1 MSYVNDIMNWGMGV
15 GAVFAMAIRK
25 FNHAYIIFAILM
37 AWNLLRNFVSGE
49 GISDFS
55 GIKLVYLF
63 FYFILFFSTIYLITI
78 TFKHADT
85 FSKEMVGDLGF
96 YLNTTNVLILF
107 IFFMSSNADDVS
119 KALDD
124 MLENCGDLVLILTLF
139 LFTYLL
145 GVMIVNISI
154 IANSKITDG

>member
-1 MSYVNDIMNWGMGV
+1 MGV

-37 AWNLLRNFVSGE
+37 AWNLMRNFVSGE
-49 GISDFS
+49 GVSDFS
-55 GIKLVYLF
+55 GFKLIYLF
-63 FYFILFFSTIYLITI
+63 FYIILFFSTVYLITI
-78 TFKHADT
+78 TFKHSET

-107 IFFMSSNADDVS
+107 IFFLSSNSDSVTI
-119 KALDD
+119 ALDD
-124 MLENCGDLVLILTLF
+124 MLENCGDLILILTLF

-145 GVMIVNISI
+145 GVMIVNMSI
-154 IANSKITDG
+154 ITNSKITDG

>member
-37 AWNLLRNFVSGE
+37 AWNLMRNFVSCE
-49 GISDFS
+49 GVSDFS
-55 GIKLVYLF
+55 GFKLIYLF
-63 FYFILFFSTIYLITI
+63 FYIILFFSTVYLITI
-78 TFKHADT
+78 TFKHSET

-107 IFFMSSNADDVS
+107 IFFLSSNSDSVTI
-119 KALDD
+119 ALDD
-124 MLENCGDLVLILTLF
+124 MLENCGDLILILTLF

-145 GVMIVNISI
+145 GVMIVNMSI
-154 IANSKITDG
+154 ITNSKITDG

>member
-25 FNHAYIIFAILM
+25 FTHAYTIFAVLM
-37 AWNLLRNFVSGE
+37 AWNLMRNFISGE
-49 GISDFS
+49 GIQDFS
-55 GIKLVYLF
+55 GFKLVYLF
-63 FYFILFFSTIYLITI
+63 FYVILFFSTIYLITI
-78 TFKHADT
+78 TFKHAEV

-96 YLNTTNVLILF
+96 YLNSTNALILF
-107 IFFMSSNADDVS
+107 IFFLSSNSDNVS

-145 GVMIVNISI
+145 GVMIVNMSI
-154 IANSKITDG
+154 ITNSKMTDG

>member
-37 AWNLLRNFVSGE
+37 VWNLMRNFVSGE
-49 GISDFS
+49 GVSDFS

-63 FYFILFFSTIYLITI
+63 FYLILFFSTMYLITI
-78 TFKHADT
+78 TVKHADI
-85 FSKEMVGDLGF
+85 FSNEMVGDLGF

-107 IFFMSSNADDVS
+107 IFFMSSNADALS

-154 IANSKITDG
+154 IANSKLTDG

>member
-25 FNHAYIIFAILM
+25 FTHAYTIFAVLM
-37 AWNLLRNFVSGE
+37 AWNLMRNFISGE
-49 GISDFS
+49 GIQDFS
-55 GIKLVYLF
+55 GFKLVYLF
-63 FYFILFFSTIYLITI
+63 FYVILFFSTIYLITI
-78 TFKHADT
+78 TFKHAEG

-96 YLNTTNVLILF
+96 YLNSTNALILF
-107 IFFMSSNADDVS
+107 IFFLSSNSDNVS

-145 GVMIVNISI
+145 GVMIVNMSI
-154 IANSKITDG
+154 ITNSKMTDG

>member
-25 FNHAYIIFAILM
+25 FTHAYTIFAVLM
-37 AWNLLRNFVSGE
+37 AWNLMRNFISGE
-49 GISDFS
+49 GIQDFS
-55 GIKLVYLF
+55 GFKLVYLF
-63 FYFILFFSTIYLITI
+63 FYVILFFSTIYLITI
-78 TFKHADT
+78 TFKHAEV

-96 YLNTTNVLILF
+96 YLNSTNALILF
-107 IFFMSSNADDVS
+107 IFFLSSNSDNVS

-124 MLENCGDLVLILTLF
+124 MLENCGDLVLVLTLF

-145 GVMIVNISI
+145 GVMIVNMSI
-154 IANSKITDG
+154 ITNSKMTDG